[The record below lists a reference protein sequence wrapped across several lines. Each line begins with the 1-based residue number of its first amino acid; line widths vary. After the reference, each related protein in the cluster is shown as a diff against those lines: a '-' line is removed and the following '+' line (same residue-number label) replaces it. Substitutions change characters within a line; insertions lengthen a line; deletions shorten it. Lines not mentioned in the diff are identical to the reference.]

1 LIENRGAGEFPSIG
15 VIKAATNRLIDY
27 LLVET
32 ILPRPYL
39 MTAERSGSILYGDDL
54 RTNSFLERFSEG
66 AKIVEKGVHN
76 IHYAYPFV
84 CELRNIWDAQS
95 KSSSSVLDIDNSDD
109 AVIKFF
115 GESVALGEYKERDGV
130 IYYKPNKD
138 TREFR
143 LNEVSTSVRALMPL
157 DYFVKRTYIEPNL
170 LLMIDEPELN
180 LHPERQRALARFLV
194 LLMKKRGVGVAIST
208 HSDIIVREINTL
220 LAFGVDVQA
229 FSNVMTDYGYDL
241 DEFLQKDEVACGV
254 VEKGTVETKETD
266 RGGFA
271 ISSFDET
278 HDKINSVQD
287 AIISLWTEKQ
297 E

>member
-1 LIENRGAGEFPSIG
+1 
-15 VIKAATNRLIDY
+15 
-27 LLVET
+27 
-32 ILPRPYL
+32 
-39 MTAERSGSILYGDDL
+39 
-54 RTNSFLERFSEG
+54 
-66 AKIVEKGVHN
+66 
-76 IHYAYPFV
+76 
-84 CELRNIWDAQS
+84 
-95 KSSSSVLDIDNSDD
+95 
-109 AVIKFF
+109 
-115 GESVALGEYKERDGV
+115 
-130 IYYKPNKD
+130 
-138 TREFR
+138 
-143 LNEVSTSVRALMPL
+143 
-157 DYFVKRTYIEPNL
+157 
-170 LLMIDEPELN
+170 
-180 LHPERQRALARFLV
+180 
-194 LLMKKRGVGVAIST
+194 MKKRGVGVAIST

-229 FSNVMTDYGYDL
+229 FSNVMTEYGYDL